1 MMPCSMVGTLLY
13 ICNAEDR
20 AEDDATCVSL
30 MICACSL
37 CSWSL
42 SPSNPFN
49 MKTFE
54 VFAITR
60 RTADLCI
67 ALKFVGIRRQY
78 GVFAPT
84 CASFR
89 FGAAFKKKRC
99 RDMFVCSAF
108 IWCPGRVTSSQSEP
122 FLHFGLHPHS
132 LECRLKL
139 QRRRHTSLRY
149 VSGY

>member
-42 SPSNPFN
+42 SPSNLFN
-49 MKTFE
+49 MTIFE
-54 VFAITR
+54 GFTITR
-60 RTADLCI
+60 RTADLCF
-67 ALKFVGIRRQY
+67 AWKFVGIRRQY

-89 FGAAFKKKRC
+89 FGAAFKKKRSQNC
-99 RDMFVCSAF
+99 LNANATV
-108 IWCPGRVTSSQSEP
+108 WCPLV
-122 FLHFGLHPHS
+122 
-132 LECRLKL
+132 KL
-139 QRRRHTSLRY
+139 CLTLNPPSTLACILFHQNAA
-149 VSGY
+149 